1 MACKWQRLNITSSD
15 YFTMTKEL
23 QQMQLELS
31 YLTFNRSTQKSKY
44 YGVDQLHHVRS
55 DSYTG
60 CRKKSDGMRA

>member
-1 MACKWQRLNITSSD
+1 
-15 YFTMTKEL
+15 MTKEL

-60 CRKKSDGMRA
+60 YREKSDGMHA